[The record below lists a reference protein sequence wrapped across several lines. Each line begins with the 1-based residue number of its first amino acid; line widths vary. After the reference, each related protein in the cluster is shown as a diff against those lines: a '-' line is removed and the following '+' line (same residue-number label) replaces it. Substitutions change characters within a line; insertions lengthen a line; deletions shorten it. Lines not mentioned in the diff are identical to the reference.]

1 MRTLIHTPTI
11 TKPRSPSIAIC
22 RLVRLFVRKASV
34 MSSARFVRSLAS
46 ATRPARPLASVR
58 AFHSTPSIRIVH
70 EVKSAEEFQQAVS
83 HNPKVIVDCFAEWCG
98 PCKAIAPILA
108 KHSDEAEF
116 KDKVHFV
123 KFDVDALPAVTQALG
138 VRAMP
143 TFFFFKDGKKVD
155 EMVGAN
161 PPALVTALRKLVG

>member
-1 MRTLIHTPTI
+1 MTNAWSR
-11 TKPRSPSIAIC
+11 R
-22 RLVRLFVRKASV
+22 R
-34 MSSARFVRSLAS
+34 
-46 ATRPARPLASVR
+46 
-58 AFHSTPSIRIVH
+58 
-70 EVKSAEEFQQAVS
+70 
-83 HNPKVIVDCFAEWCG
+83 
-98 PCKAIAPILA
+98 
-108 KHSDEAEF
+108 HSDEAEF

-161 PPALVTALRKLVG
+161 PPALVTALRNLAA